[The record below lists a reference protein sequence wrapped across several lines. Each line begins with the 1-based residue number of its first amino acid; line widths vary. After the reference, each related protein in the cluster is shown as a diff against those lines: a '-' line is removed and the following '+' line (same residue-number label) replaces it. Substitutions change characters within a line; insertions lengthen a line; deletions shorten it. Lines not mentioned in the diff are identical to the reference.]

1 MTKLK
6 KPKKKAKHEKRLTV
20 RLRKEEDEEEY
31 NPLRFL
37 DDIETLLIGEA
48 LKLDRR
54 KLRYRKKHGDYVV

>member
-1 MTKLK
+1 MRREKKLK
-6 KPKKKAKHEKRLTV
+6 KKTKQERRLTV

-54 KLRYRKKHGDYVV
+54 RLRYRKKHGDYVV